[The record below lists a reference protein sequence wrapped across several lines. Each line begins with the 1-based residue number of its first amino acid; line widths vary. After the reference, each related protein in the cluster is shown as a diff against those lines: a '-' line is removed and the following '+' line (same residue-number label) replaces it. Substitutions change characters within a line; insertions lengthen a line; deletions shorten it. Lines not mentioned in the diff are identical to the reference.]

1 MRSIAVQSL
10 LSIGSRSFSHLLNA
24 IERYLPLLRS
34 LAGSTTVG
42 VGNAEAKADIL
53 TAAAA
58 FWKRNKQM
66 VNIVF
71 DKLMQ
76 YQIVD
81 PTDVVAWTFMNV
93 AGDGHLSGMGPLS
106 LSAFEWD
113 LLKGALDKA
122 NGRVMIARRKVAALR
137 KEEDDTR
144 AKAKAR
150 GGVDVSS
157 MEVDGDTKAGKLP
170 VTYAEVA
177 HVILIMSCPHSIDE
191 DEAPAVESPALVTA
205 LKAFA
210 SLTRE
215 QKAALSRTL
224 DGFVACLAPLP
235 ADRNPNPHASVVIT
249 EKAWH
254 NRSNWN
260 GDEWN
265 TWETWGWYRQFCRAV
280 RVFSFASFVVLPLLT
295 L

>member
-1 MRSIAVQSL
+1 MRRALEFEIRLSYHDRIVKTLPPVMQEEGSHVIAVQAPGPDFEYEEPSKSGRLRMMIHLLNFRHEHIASLHHDAAQSVLNLLRGRAKANEVIAHLDSLKNTIESSDGAINVDAVVRSIAVQSL
-10 LSIGSRSFSHLLNA
+10 LNIGSRSFSHLLNA

-34 LAGSTTVG
+34 LASGG
-42 VGNAEAKADIL
+42 IAGAGAGGGAEAKGDIL

-81 PTDVVAWTFMNV
+81 PTDVVAWTFTNV
-93 AGDGHLSGMGPLS
+93 AGDGHPSGMGPLS

-122 NGRVMIARRKVAALR
+122 NGRVMIARRKVAVLR
-137 KEEDDTR
+137 KEEDDNR

-157 MEVDGDTKAGKLP
+157 MEVDGDANVDIKPGKAL
-170 VTYAEVA
+170 
-177 HVILIMSCPHSIDE
+177 
-191 DEAPAVESPALVTA
+191 
-205 LKAFA
+205 
-210 SLTRE
+210 
-215 QKAALSRTL
+215 
-224 DGFVACLAPLP
+224 
-235 ADRNPNPHASVVIT
+235 
-249 EKAWH
+249 
-254 NRSNWN
+254 
-260 GDEWN
+260 
-265 TWETWGWYRQFCRAV
+265 
-280 RVFSFASFVVLPLLT
+280 
-295 L
+295 